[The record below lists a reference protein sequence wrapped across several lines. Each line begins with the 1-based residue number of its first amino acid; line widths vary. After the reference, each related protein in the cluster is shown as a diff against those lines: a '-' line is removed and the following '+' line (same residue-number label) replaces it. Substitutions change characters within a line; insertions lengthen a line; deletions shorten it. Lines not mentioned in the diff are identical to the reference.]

1 MAASGE
7 SPPQTKSGG
16 RQTLTTIGVVLLS
29 LLGFATFFI
38 GFLIAPLAILVV
50 FGLVFA
56 ARNKS

>member
-1 MAASGE
+1 
-7 SPPQTKSGG
+7 
-16 RQTLTTIGVVLLS
+16 VLLS

-38 GFLIAPLAILVV
+38 GFLIAPLAILLI